1 MLDWL
6 EPQEDECMTSKTET
20 GNTLDSLKMTRRKV
34 LKTTAAGLAAI
45 SAPGLLIGRAH
56 AAGEYMDLASFQGA
70 SIDWRMAEGE
80 DISIAVIPAGYFKN
94 LEQVLPDFTSLT
106 GINARLDMIPPGQI
120 RQKAVLDLSSK
131 TGTYASHAADPMY
144 YQLYV
149 RNGWIAPLD
158 DYLTNDKLTDSNWFD
173 FEDIQPGHRGA
184 TSVDGRPYGIPYDG
198 EATIQIY
205 RKDVYDAAGLTPADT
220 LDEYASN
227 AAAIHDPD
235 NRLWGCALRG
245 FRGAGQN
252 MYIYP
257 SIFRAYGGEWFD
269 GERVTVDTPEAL
281 AALEY
286 YVTLLNNNA
295 PAGVENWNWPDIAD
309 AFGQGTVGSYID
321 GHGSAAVVANP
332 EKSKVVGK
340 MGFARWPKGPS
351 GKRVTSIWNWSFPI
365 NGALSEKQKMAT
377 WLFNQ
382 WAGSKEVQVA
392 TTYDFK
398 GAYKRTGPNRASTW
412 KDPKFLELMGNFGH
426 NYVEAT
432 TESFANDT
440 DPDWRPRLPQ
450 WPAVGDTM
458 ATAIQSA
465 LVGQASAAEALA
477 EAQKKIDKILK
488 G

>member
-1 MLDWL
+1 MLA
-6 EPQEDECMTSKTET
+6 EQNK
-20 GNTLDSLKMTRRKV
+20 TRRRGLNMSRRDA
-34 LKTTAAGLAAI
+34 LKAGLVGTTALAT
-45 SAPGLLIGRAH
+45 PGLLIGQAH
-56 AAGEYMDLASFQGA
+56 AAGQYMNLDSFRDA
-70 SIDWRMAEGE
+70 RIDWRMAEGE
-80 DISIAVIPAGYFKN
+80 SVNIAVIPAGYFKN
-94 LEQVLPDFTSLT
+94 LEKVMPDFRALT
-106 GINARLDMIPPGQI
+106 GVDARLEMIPPGQI

-131 TGTYASHAADPMY
+131 TGTYASHSADPMY

-149 RNGWIAPLD
+149 TNGWVDPLD
-158 DYLTNDKLTDSNWFD
+158 DYLGNSKLTDSKWFD

-184 TSVDGRPYGIPYDG
+184 TSVNGRPYGIPYDG

-205 RKDVYDAAGLTPADT
+205 RKDIYDAAGIKFADT
-220 LDEYASN
+220 LDEYATN
-227 AAAIHDPD
+227 AAKVHNPD
-235 NRLWGCALRG
+235 KRLWGCALRG

-269 GERVTVDTPEAL
+269 GNRVTVDTPEAL

-286 YVTLLNNNA
+286 YINLLNNYA
-295 PAGVENWNWPDIAD
+295 PKGVENWNWPDIAD
-309 AFGQGTVGSYID
+309 VFGQGTVASYID

-340 MGFARWPKGPS
+340 IGFARWPKGPS

-365 NGALSEKQKMAT
+365 NGALSTKQKYAT

-382 WAGSKEVQVA
+382 WAGSREVQIA
-392 TTYDFK
+392 TSYAFP
-398 GAYKRTGPNRASTW
+398 GAYKRTGPNRASLW
-412 KDPKFLELMGNFGH
+412 RDPKFLDLMGKFGH

-432 TESFANDT
+432 TESFAKDT

-458 ATAIQSA
+458 ATAIQAA
-465 LVGQASAAEALA
+465 LVGQATPVDALRV
-477 EAQKKIDKILK
+477 AQKKIDKIVK

>member
-1 MLDWL
+1 MAIDR
-6 EPQEDECMTSKTET
+6 ENKPRRNSR
-20 GNTLDSLKMTRRKV
+20 TLSRRTLLKAPLAGAAV
-34 LKTTAAGLAAI
+34 LA
-45 SAPGLLIGRAH
+45 APGLLIGEAH
-56 AAGEYMDLASFQGA
+56 AAGRYMDLESFKA
-70 SIDWRMAEGE
+70 AKINWRMAEGE
-80 DISIAVIPAGYFKN
+80 KITVGVIPAGYFKN
-94 LEQVLPDFTSLT
+94 LDTMMPDFKTLT
-106 GINARLDMIPPGQI
+106 GVDARLEMTPPGQI

-131 TGTYASHAADPMY
+131 TGTWASHAADPMY
-144 YQLYV
+144 YMLYV
-149 RNGWIAPLD
+149 VNGWIDPLD
-158 DYLTNDKLTDSNWFD
+158 NYLGDSKLTDDAWFQ

-198 EATIQIY
+198 EATIQVY
-205 RKDVYDAAGLTPADT
+205 RKDIYDAAGLKPAET

-269 GERVTVDTPEAL
+269 GKRVTVDTPEAL

-286 YVTLLNNNA
+286 YVKLLNSYA
-295 PAGVENWNWPDIAD
+295 PSGVENWNWPDIAD

-321 GHGSAAVVANP
+321 AHGSAAIVANP

-340 MGFARWPKGPS
+340 IGFARWPKGPS

-365 NGALSEKQKMAT
+365 NGALSTKQKQAT
-377 WLFNQ
+377 WLFAQ
-382 WAGSKEVQVA
+382 WASSREVQIA
-392 TTYDFK
+392 TSYAFP
-398 GAYKRTGPNRASTW
+398 GAYKRTGANRASLW
-412 KDPKFLELMGNFGH
+412 KDAKFLDMMGGFGH
-426 NYVEAT
+426 NYVKAT
-432 TESFANDT
+432 IESFANDT

-465 LVGQASAAEALA
+465 LVGQATPKAALQ
-477 EAQKKIDKILK
+477 EAQKRIDRILK

>member
-1 MLDWL
+1 MSKETDAQQ
-6 EPQEDECMTSKTET
+6 PTTST
-20 GNTLDSLKMTRRKV
+20 TLTRRSM
-34 LKTTAAGLAAI
+34 LKTTMVGLAALG
-45 SAPGLLIGRAH
+45 APGLLIGRAH
-56 AAGEYMDLASFQGA
+56 AAGQFMDLESFRGA
-70 SIDWRMAEGE
+70 KINWRMAEGE
-80 DISIAVIPAGYFKN
+80 TITIGVIPAGYFDN
-94 LEQVLPDFTSLT
+94 LEHVLPDFETLT
-106 GINARLDMIPPGQI
+106 GINARLEKIPPGQI

-144 YQLYV
+144 YELYV
-149 RNGWIAPLD
+149 ANSWIDPLD
-158 DYLTNDKLTDSNWFD
+158 DYLGSDKLTDNNWFQY
-173 FEDIQPGHRGA
+173 EDIQPGHRGA
-184 TSVDGRPYGIPYDG
+184 TSVDDRPYGIPYDG

-205 RKDVYDAAGLTPADT
+205 RKDVYDAAGIGPAET
-220 LDEYASN
+220 LDEYAAN
-227 AAAIHDPD
+227 AGKIHNPEQ
-235 NRLWGCALRG
+235 RLWGCALRG

-269 GERVTVDTPEAL
+269 GDRVTVDTPEAL

-286 YVTLLNNNA
+286 YVNLLNTYA

-321 GHGSAAVVANP
+321 GHGTAAVIANP

-340 MGFARWPKGPS
+340 VGFARWPKGPS

-365 NGALSEKQKMAT
+365 NGALSEKQKQAT

-382 WAGSKEVQVA
+382 WAGSREVQIA
-392 TTYDFK
+392 TSYAFP
-398 GAYKRTGPNRASTW
+398 GVYKRTGPNRASMW
-412 KDPKFLELMGNFGH
+412 QDAQFIEMMAGFGH
-426 NYVEAT
+426 NFTQAAM
-432 TESFANDT
+432 ESFANDT

-465 LVGQASAAEALA
+465 LVGQATPKEALG
-477 EAQKKIDKILK
+477 EAQQKIDKIVK

>member
-1 MLDWL
+1 MAIDRKNK
-6 EPQEDECMTSKTET
+6 PSS
-20 GNTLDSLKMTRRKV
+20 NSRTLSRRSLLKAPLAGAAV
-34 LKTTAAGLAAI
+34 LA
-45 SAPGLLIGRAH
+45 APGLLIGEAH
-56 AAGEYMDLASFQGA
+56 AAGKYMDLASFKA
-70 SIDWRMAEGE
+70 ANINWRMAEGE
-80 DISIAVIPAGYFKN
+80 KITVGVIPAGYFKN
-94 LEQVLPDFTSLT
+94 LDAMMSDFKTLT
-106 GINARLDMIPPGQI
+106 GVDARLEMTPPGQI

-131 TGTYASHAADPMY
+131 TGTWASHAADPMY
-144 YQLYV
+144 YMLYV
-149 RNGWIAPLD
+149 ANGWIDPLD
-158 DYLTNDKLTDSNWFD
+158 GYLGDGKLTDDTWFQ

-184 TSVDGRPYGIPYDG
+184 TSVDGRPYGVPYDG

-205 RKDVYDAAGLTPADT
+205 RKDVYDAAGLKPAET

-227 AAAIHDPD
+227 AAAIHNPG

-269 GERVTVDTPEAL
+269 GKRVTVDTPEAL

-286 YVTLLNNNA
+286 YVKLLNSYA

-309 AFGQGTVGSYID
+309 AFSQGTVGSYID
-321 GHGSAAVVANP
+321 GHGSAAVVASP

-340 MGFARWPKGPS
+340 IGFARWPKGPS

-365 NGALSEKQKMAT
+365 NGALSAKQKQAT
-377 WLFNQ
+377 WLFAQ
-382 WAGSKEVQVA
+382 WAGSREVQVA
-392 TTYDFK
+392 TSYAFP
-398 GAYKRTGPNRASTW
+398 GAYKRTGANRASLW
-412 KDPKFLELMGNFGH
+412 KDAKFLDMMGGFGH
-426 NYVEAT
+426 NFT
-432 TESFANDT
+432 TAAIESFAHDT

-458 ATAIQSA
+458 ATAVQSA
-465 LVGQASAAEALA
+465 LVGQATPKAALQ
-477 EAQKKIDKILK
+477 EAQKKIDRIVK

>member
-1 MLDWL
+1 MH
-6 EPQEDECMTSKTET
+6 TEKAKRGLT
-20 GNTLDSLKMTRRKV
+20 DGAKVSRRRV
-34 LKTTAAGLAAI
+34 LKSTLAGATTLA
-45 SAPGLLIGRAH
+45 APGLLIGRAH
-56 AAGEYMDLASFQGA
+56 AAGKYMDLESIQGA
-70 SIDWRMAEGE
+70 SIDWRMADGE
-80 DISIAVIPAGYFKN
+80 SITVAVIPAGYFKN
-94 LEQVLPDFTSLT
+94 LEEVMPDFKTLT
-106 GINARLDMIPPGQI
+106 GVDARLEMIPPGQI

-149 RNGWIAPLD
+149 TNGWIDPLD
-158 DYLTNDKLTDSNWFD
+158 DYLNNDKLTDNKWFD

-184 TSVDGRPYGIPYDG
+184 TSVDDRPYGMPFDG

-205 RKDVYDAAGLTPADT
+205 RKDVYDAAGIGPAET

-227 AAAIHDPD
+227 AEKVHDPD

-269 GERVTVDTPEAL
+269 GDRMTVDTPEAL
-281 AALEY
+281 GALEY
-286 YVTLLNNNA
+286 YVNLLNNYA
-295 PAGVENWNWPDIAD
+295 PKGVENWNWPDIAD
-309 AFGQGTVGSYID
+309 AFGQGTVASYID
-321 GHGSAAVVANP
+321 AHGSAAVVANP
-332 EKSKVVGK
+332 EKSKVVDK
-340 MGFARWPKGPS
+340 IGFARWPKGPS

-365 NGALSEKQKMAT
+365 NGALTDKQKQAT
-377 WLFNQ
+377 WLFSQ
-382 WAGSKEVQVA
+382 WAASREVQVA
-392 TTYDFK
+392 TSYAFP
-398 GAYKRTGPNRASTW
+398 GAYKRTGANRASLW
-412 KDPKFLELMGNFGH
+412 KDPKFLELMGKFGH
-426 NYVEAT
+426 NYVEAA

-465 LVGQASAAEALA
+465 LVGEATPADALS
-477 EAQKKIDKILK
+477 EAQKKLDKILA

>member
-1 MLDWL
+1 MAKETDATRQTLS
-6 EPQEDECMTSKTET
+6 TSI
-20 GNTLDSLKMTRRKV
+20 SRRQM
-34 LKTTAAGLAAI
+34 LKTTLAGVATV
-45 SAPGLLIGRAH
+45 SAPGLLIGQAH
-56 AAGEYMDLASFQGA
+56 AAGQFMDLDSFRGA
-70 SIDWRMAEGE
+70 KIDWRMAEGE
-80 DISIAVIPAGYFKN
+80 TITIGVIPAGYFEN
-94 LEQVLPDFTSLT
+94 LDKVLPDFETLT
-106 GINARLDMIPPGQI
+106 GINARLEMIPPGQI

-144 YQLYV
+144 YELYV
-149 RNGWIAPLD
+149 ANGWIDPLD
-158 DYLTNDKLTDSNWFD
+158 DYLGSDKLTDNSWFQY
-173 FEDIQPGHRGA
+173 EDIQPGHRGA
-184 TSVDGRPYGIPYDG
+184 TSVGGRPYGIPYDG

-205 RKDVYDAAGLTPADT
+205 RKDVYDAAGIEPAQT
-220 LDEYASN
+220 LAEYAAN
-227 AAAIHDPD
+227 AAKIHNPEQ
-235 NRLWGCALRG
+235 RLWGCALRG

-257 SIFRAYGGEWFD
+257 SIFRAFGGEWFD

-286 YVTLLNNNA
+286 YVSLLNNYA

-321 GHGSAAVVANP
+321 GHGTAAVIANP

-340 MGFARWPKGPS
+340 VGFARWPKGPS

-365 NGALSEKQKMAT
+365 NAALSEKQKQAT
-377 WLFNQ
+377 WLFSQ
-382 WAGSKEVQVA
+382 WAGSREVQIA
-392 TTYDFK
+392 TSYAFP
-398 GAYKRTGPNRASTW
+398 GAYKRTGPNRASMW
-412 KDPKFLELMGNFGH
+412 ADPQFTDMMAGFGYNFTQ
-426 NYVEAT
+426 AA

-458 ATAIQSA
+458 ATAIQAA
-465 LVGQASAAEALA
+465 LVGQATPQAALQ
-477 EAQKKIDKILK
+477 EAQQKIDKIVK